1 MCLGDLEGAKTK
13 TTDGK
18 STQST
23 FLRSH
28 SYPVTTTVD
37 DALLY
42 LHVYT
47 LTYTHIHVHDVQ

>member
-1 MCLGDLEGAKTK
+1 MCLGDLEGTCTKTK

-18 STQST
+18 STQRV

-37 DALLY
+37 DVLLY
-42 LHVYT
+42 LHLHMHMYT
-47 LTYTHIHVHDVQ
+47 YMYVQ